1 MAGTSSRWLIAGA
14 LAMVPVAGLV
24 ASPAARAE
32 DNFIREVKVGGLYH
46 DPGFLWSRFS
56 LEPHLADVNIEVQF
70 GPHVDVLWGSL
81 RPVVGATVNTRGFTS
96 KAYVDA
102 RWEIESPTGI
112 FFALGIG
119 AAVHDG
125 TIGPTAYDR
134 KALGSR
140 VLFHVPAE
148 IGWRWDGHNSV
159 SVYFEH
165 ISNGYT
171 QDYNEGLDAIG
182 LRYGYRF

>member
-1 MAGTSSRWLIAGA
+1 MTALTGCAVAFGTG
-14 LAMVPVAGLV
+14 
-24 ASPAARAE
+24 AARAE
-32 DNFIREVKVGGLYH
+32 DSFLREFKIGGLYH
-46 DPGFLWSRFS
+46 DVGDMWSGFR
-56 LEPHLADVNIEVQF
+56 LEPRSVDVNVEVLF
-70 GPHVDVLWGSL
+70 GPHIELLWGTL
-81 RPVVGATVNTRGFTS
+81 RPAIGATINTRGATS

-112 FFALGIG
+112 FFALGLG

-125 TIGPTAYDR
+125 NLGASDPDR

-140 VLFHVPAE
+140 ILFHIPAE
-148 IGWRWDGHNSV
+148 LGWRWDGHNSI
-159 SVYFEH
+159 SLYFEH

-182 LRYGYRF
+182 VRYGYRF

>member
-1 MAGTSSRWLIAGA
+1 M
-14 LAMVPVAGLV
+14 
-24 ASPAARAE
+24 
-32 DNFIREVKVGGLYH
+32 
-46 DPGFLWSRFS
+46 
-56 LEPHLADVNIEVQF
+56 DVNVEVLF
-70 GPHVDVLWGSL
+70 GPHIELLWGSL
-81 RPVVGATVNTRGFTS
+81 RPAIGASINTRGATS

-102 RWEIESPTGI
+102 RWEIESQKSGL
-112 FFALGIG
+112 FLALGIG

-125 TIGPTAYDR
+125 SLGPDFPDR

-148 IGWRWDGHNSV
+148 IGWRWDGHNSL

-171 QDYNEGLDAIG
+171 QDYNEGLDALG
-182 LRYGYRF
+182 VRYGYRF

>member
-1 MAGTSSRWLIAGA
+1 MRGMQGWLGAAALAIAAASCLIA
-14 LAMVPVAGLV
+14 
-24 ASPAARAE
+24 PAAHAG
-32 DNFIREVKVGGLYH
+32 DNFIREVKIGGLYH

-56 LEPHLADVNIEVQF
+56 LEPHWGDVNVEVQF

-81 RPVVGATVNTRGFTS
+81 RPVIGGTVNTRGFTS

-112 FFALGIG
+112 FFAIGAG

-125 TIGPTAYDR
+125 KIEPTDYDR

-140 VLFHVPAE
+140 VLFHFPAE

-171 QDYNEGLDAIG
+171 QDVNEGLDAIG
-182 LRYGYRF
+182 VRYGYKF